1 MVESGRTT
9 ILDDWRIYLSLQG
22 VGVDPG
28 AAAVNLHA
36 GSRLVSWRPEGT
48 LPASTPQEVAM
59 SPVLLIVFIPL
70 FVGGVAFVALLF
82 AAATADSREAFEL
95 RPQDGTT
102 AAEEVLSRGTP
113 SEPSSARAA

>member
-48 LPASTPQEVAM
+48 LPAATPQEVAM
-59 SPVLLIVFIPL
+59 SPLLLIIFIPL

-82 AAATADSREAFEL
+82 AAATAGSGDAFEQ
-95 RPQDGTT
+95 RPQEETPV
-102 AAEEVLSRGTP
+102 AEGVLSLGAP
-113 SEPSSARAA
+113 SEYSPVRAA